1 MKCNTLLVN
10 TLQVSARCGL
20 AAIRPLHQ
28 FLQKISGC
36 NAELASLAMKRP
48 SSCPPL
54 STVHSP
60 LIEAEVAKESKAGS
74 THRAAILLLLAG
86 LGALLFFAQKG
97 TSYPSSSQTY
107 DAAWFKSN
115 RSLGC
120 TAVHA
125 PRILCS
131 VSLGSRP
138 DALNNLLANIQA
150 VGSKVSSD
158 ATVRRLSP
166 SITHV

>member
-1 MKCNTLLVN
+1 
-10 TLQVSARCGL
+10 
-20 AAIRPLHQ
+20 
-28 FLQKISGC
+28 
-36 NAELASLAMKRP
+36 MKRP

-60 LIEAEVAKESKAGS
+60 LAEAEVLKEPRAGN
-74 THRAAILLLLAG
+74 TNRAAIVLLLIG
-86 LGALLFFAQKG
+86 LGVLLYQYKG
-97 TSYPSSSQTY
+97 TSESSSSQTY

-115 RSLGC
+115 RNLGC
-120 TAVHA
+120 TAWGEG

-150 VGSKVSSD
+150 VGSKVGSD
-158 ATVRRLSP
+158 ASFHHLLSSSCMHVDLFTEQKLNCMSCVCVLRAVRLGDR
-166 SITHV
+166 IEDQ